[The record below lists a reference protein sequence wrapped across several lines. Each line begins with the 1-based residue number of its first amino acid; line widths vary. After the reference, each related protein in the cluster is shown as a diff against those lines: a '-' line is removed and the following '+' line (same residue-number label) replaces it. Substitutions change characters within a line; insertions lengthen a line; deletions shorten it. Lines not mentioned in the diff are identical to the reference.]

1 MSKSKASQVK
11 NKLLRA
17 AQAESDFESSS
28 RLVYSDDP
36 RDKKILDGS
45 AVTQKLLET
54 QSALVQAKLYT
65 VVFRI
70 EKSGRNGKPV
80 TVLDRLPKHETF
92 LKELSKELKIKCGV
106 GGTHY
111 LSGDCGVIEIQ
122 GDQRVSIKKIFDA
135 KGIKYKG
142 V

>member
-1 MSKSKASQVK
+1 MSK
-11 NKLLRA
+11 N
-17 AQAESDFESSS
+17 

-36 RDKKILDGS
+36 KDKKILDGS
-45 AVTQKLLET
+45 ADREKELEANT
-54 QSALVQAKLYT
+54 SLVHSNQYT

-80 TVLDRLPKHETF
+80 TVLDKLPKHETF
-92 LKELSKELKIKCGV
+92 LKELSKELKVKCGV

-111 LSGDCGVIEIQ
+111 MNGDNGVIEIQ

-142 V
+142 M

>member
-1 MSKSKASQVK
+1 MSK
-11 NKLLRA
+11 N
-17 AQAESDFESSS
+17 

-36 RDKKILDGS
+36 KDRKILDGS
-45 AVTQKLLET
+45 AAREKNLET
-54 QSALVQAKLYT
+54 QSALVQSNQYT

-80 TVLDRLPKHETF
+80 TVLEKLPKHETF
-92 LKELSKELKIKCGV
+92 LKDLAKELKVKCGV

-111 LSGDCGVIEIQ
+111 LSGDNGVIEIQ

-142 V
+142 M